1 MKLRIFQSD
10 EGDCNLLQSNDGKNI
25 LCDGGLS
32 KSMRDH
38 VRENLGELIGSDGML
53 DYIYVSHIDQ
63 DHIQGVLRLL
73 RDSLDWKVYDF
84 HQAQNDPDV
93 RKPKSPRPP
102 IIGGLWHNAFSDQ
115 VDENLGEI
123 GGLLAVSVPVMFGTA
138 IPELVYAAEEALS
151 IAHSIPQAL
160 KVSRLCKKDLLDIP
174 VNLIPGSTGPEKLL
188 YSKKR
193 PKSFNVGSLK
203 ITIIGPS
210 ESELNDLRDGWNK
223 WVDGHENRIK
233 SIQKEIHKQIEKFSN
248 DQLEGTPFDY
258 RNWNGVP
265 DFRGVSI
272 PNVASLMFMVE
283 ENGKRLLLT
292 GDSQQE
298 KILEGL
304 ETAGYLDDGYIHLDA
319 LKVQHHG
326 SEHNLDANFSRHV
339 SADHYIFCGNGT
351 HGNPEPK
358 VLDIVY
364 KSRMGVKSKLTQ
376 APDAK
381 GKKFTFWFSTNS
393 DSLPKQSKKHANF
406 EEVEELVDKWVKES
420 NGLMSAIFVTEDF
433 VTLDI

>member
-1 MKLRIFQSD
+1 
-10 EGDCNLLQSNDGKNI
+10 
-25 LCDGGLS
+25 
-32 KSMRDH
+32 
-38 VRENLGELIGSDGML
+38 
-53 DYIYVSHIDQ
+53 
-63 DHIQGVLRLL
+63 
-73 RDSLDWKVYDF
+73 
-84 HQAQNDPDV
+84 
-93 RKPKSPRPP
+93 
-102 IIGGLWHNAFSDQ
+102 
-115 VDENLGEI
+115 
-123 GGLLAVSVPVMFGTA
+123 
-138 IPELVYAAEEALS
+138 
-151 IAHSIPQAL
+151 
-160 KVSRLCKKDLLDIP
+160 
-174 VNLIPGSTGPEKLL
+174 
-188 YSKKR
+188 
-193 PKSFNVGSLK
+193 
-203 ITIIGPS
+203 
-210 ESELNDLRDGWNK
+210 
-223 WVDGHENRIK
+223 
-233 SIQKEIHKQIEKFSN
+233 
-248 DQLEGTPFDY
+248 
-258 RNWNGVP
+258 
-265 DFRGVSI
+265 
-272 PNVASLMFMVE
+272 MFMVE

-304 ETAGYLDDGYIHLDA
+304 KATGYLDDGYIHLDV

-326 SEHNLDANFSRHV
+326 SEHNLDENFARHV